1 MTQKTLSY
9 VPSVEAVV
17 DLPSPEAFVVGSAIY
32 VVSLQALVATTG
44 TTWVIVSGSSEGTV
58 VAP

>member
-9 VPSVEAVV
+9 VPSVETVA
-17 DLPSPEAFVVGSAIY
+17 DLPSPSAFVTGSAFY
-32 VVSLQALVATTG
+32 VVSEQALVATTG
-44 TTWVIVSGSSEGTV
+44 TTWVIVSGSNTGTV